1 MVQRVQPVQPVQQD
15 LLVWMVTDIIQ
26 KHQLKCL

>member
-1 MVQRVQPVQPVQQD
+1 MVQRVQLVQPVQQD